1 MTKLRLSDT
10 IEGLRKAEDLDAIMA
25 VMEDSFEGLG
35 FPQWCYTCQI
45 LQSYVTSPVYVFTN
59 LSHEYM
65 AEYVAM
71 GYHDADPLVKF
82 CSYNNLPWLWRVVD
96 DWSGYGDDT
105 FLFMQAIKRHG
116 YTGGLCIPL
125 FSAQN
130 TRGFI
135 NLGSRDPSLA
145 DMYDALEG
153 RAAQI
158 TLILRYVQEEVLR
171 IATKNNVN
179 IYKNPLSARQKEVL
193 LWVGEGMTSK
203 EIAEK
208 MSISFRT
215 VESYI
220 VEIQNKMDVSNR
232 QQAVTRAV
240 SLGYILPL
248 SVYDPPRMIN
258 REIKLV
264 MSRKNPHS
272 LG

>member
-1 MTKLRLSDT
+1 MTMLRLSDT
-10 IEGLRKAEDLDAIMA
+10 VECLRKAEDLDAIMA
-25 VMEDSFEGLG
+25 TMEVSFEALG
-35 FPQWCYTCQI
+35 FPQWCFACQM
-45 LQSYVTSPVYVFTN
+45 LKSYVTSPVYVFTN
-59 LSHEYM
+59 FSHEYM
-65 AEYVAM
+65 AEYVSM
-71 GYHDADPLVKF
+71 GYNDADPVAKYY
-82 CSYNNLPWLWRVVD
+82 SNNNLPWLWRVAD
-96 DWSGYGDDT
+96 DWSGYVNET
-105 FLFMQAIKRHG
+105 SLFMQLLKRYG

-135 NLGSRDPSLA
+135 NLVSRDPSLA

-153 RAAQI
+153 RAAQT
-158 TLILRYVQEEVLR
+158 TLILRYVQEEILR
-171 IATKNNVN
+171 IATTNNEN
-179 IYKNPLSARQKEVL
+179 IYKNPLSARQKELL
-193 LWVGEGMTSK
+193 LWVGEGFTTK

-208 MSISFRT
+208 MGISFRT

-248 SVYDPPRMIN
+248 SVYDPTKMIN

-264 MSRKNPHS
+264 LSRK
-272 LG
+272 

>member
-1 MTKLRLSDT
+1 VTKLNLSDT
-10 IEGLRKAEDLDAIMA
+10 IECLRKAEDLDDIMSA
-25 VMEDSFEGLG
+25 MENSFKGLG
-35 FPQWCYTCQI
+35 FPQWGYTCQM
-45 LQSYVTSPVYVFTN
+45 LQSYETSPVYVFTN
-59 LSHEYM
+59 FSHEFM
-65 AEYVAM
+65 TEYLAT
-71 GYHDADPLVKF
+71 GFHDADPLIKY
-82 CSYNNLPWLWRVVD
+82 CAHNNLPWLWRVAD
-96 DWSGYGDDT
+96 DWSGYGHDT
-105 FLFMQAIKRHG
+105 SLFMQLLNRHG
-116 YTGGLCIPL
+116 LTGGLCIPL